1 MGKNGSR
8 GILIGLVRKRKMWL
22 STIGKDDC
30 PLKENRN
37 KDASQQPISES
48 RKGSKEDEQKARKD
62 SGDQDL
68 GGSLKNIGKP
78 AQNGYTRPPTAPA
91 PSKNNLIM
99 LEDHCG
105 KNLTEDTTSTLSQ
118 SKIYS
123 EWKSEDKN
131 GFDINRRMRE
141 EAGPV
146 DHEIELVES
155 GPEDNFRFE
164 ISIDSAE

>member
-1 MGKNGSR
+1 LRKDEGKG
-8 GILIGLVRKRKMWL
+8 
-22 STIGKDDC
+22 
-30 PLKENRN
+30 
-37 KDASQQPISES
+37 
-48 RKGSKEDEQKARKD
+48 RKG

-68 GGSLKNIGKP
+68 GGSLKNIGKQ
-78 AQNGYTRPPTAPA
+78 AQNSYTRPPTVPA

-99 LEDHCG
+99 VEDHCG

-123 EWKSEDKN
+123 EWKSEGPT
-131 GFDINRRMRE
+131 GFDINRRIVPD
-141 EAGPV
+141 AGPV
-146 DHEIELVES
+146 DLEIELLES